1 MQKQKQKQL
10 QLYSKSHNQILCVC
24 ALVHVNMCMW
34 KCIKVAQWTKREG
47 DRADWADSRVPG
59 WLTVCLSVQLSICPT
74 VALCALICGH
84 KA

>member
-47 DRADWADSRVPG
+47 DRADWADSRVPS
-59 WLTVCLSVQLSICPT
+59 WLADRLSVCPT
-74 VALCALICGH
+74 VYLSDCSIVCAHLWS
-84 KA
+84 